1 MNLSSSAA
9 ELGTRLPMKV
19 RTRQILSVSGIAF
32 LLLVIAFFIWFD
44 WNMLKPFI
52 ERQVTEKTGREFTI
66 RGNLDVNLSLNP
78 LISVG
83 GISLANAEWGTEQPM
98 VAVDRVAV
106 RISLWDLLSGDI
118 VLPELSITRPR
129 VLLEKSMDGKRNWD
143 LKKEEKKKMELPQ
156 IGQFTLDQ
164 GKVLFRDPK
173 TKTDIAADVFTAPA
187 MDARELP
194 LHVAAEGK
202 FTDLKFTARAQG
214 GKIMS
219 LADKAVPYPI
229 KASAEVGTTRA
240 SADGTIKGL
249 AEMAEVDLKLDL
261 HGEDLS
267 ALYPVTGIVI
277 FPSPPYHISGRVLHH
292 NTEWSMKGF
301 SGKVGNSD
309 LGGDILFETGGE
321 RPLLRGDVVSKVLD
335 LSDLQGFIGARRG
348 PQPQDTPAEK
358 QKKKAS
364 AKAQKGRILPDKEFG
379 VEGLQA
385 MDADVKFRGESIR
398 NKELPVEHLV
408 SHLKVDNG
416 LLTLAPVNFAV
427 AGGNIISNITI
438 NTRPEVPKGEIKVDV
453 KRLQLPKLFPK
464 LEITK
469 NSAGLIGGAIDI
481 KSHGKSIGALLGSSD
496 GDFGLIMS
504 GGQIS
509 KLLLEVIGLDGGQII
524 KLLFAGDKNV
534 PVRCGV
540 INFDMKKGIMS
551 SKAFVIDTTDTKIVG
566 EGQISLAEETIDM
579 KLSPKAKDVSI
590 LSLRTP
596 IHIEGTFKDPII
608 LPDKILAIRAGAAV
622 ILGVLATPLAALIPT
637 IETGL
642 AKDANCRALIASV
655 ETPAKRAARIRDKK
669 DEDHPKAAKPK

>member
-1 MNLSSSAA
+1 MS
-9 ELGTRLPMKV
+9 V
-19 RTRQILSVSGIAF
+19 RTRQILSVSGTAF
-32 LLLVIAFFIWFD
+32 LLLVIAFIIWFD
-44 WNMLKPFI
+44 WNMLKPYI
-52 ERQVTEKTGREFTI
+52 ERQVAEKTGREFTI
-66 RGNLDVNLSLNP
+66 RGDLDVNLSLHP
-78 LISVG
+78 LVSVEG
-83 GISLANAEWGTEQPM
+83 LSLANAAWGTEQPM
-98 VAVDRVAV
+98 VTVDRVAA
-106 RISLWDLLSGDI
+106 RISLWDLLFGNI
-118 VLPELSITRPR
+118 VLPEISITRPW
-129 VLLEKSMDGKRNWD
+129 VLLEKSMDGRRNWD
-143 LKKEEKKKMELPQ
+143 LKKEEKKKMELPE

-173 TKTDIAADVFTAPA
+173 TKTDIAADVFTDPA
-187 MDARELP
+187 VDARELP

-202 FTDLKFTARAQG
+202 FTDLKFTARVQG

-229 KASAEVGTTRA
+229 KASVEVGTTRA
-240 SADGTIKGL
+240 SAGGTIKGL
-249 AEMAEVDLKLDL
+249 AEMTEVDLKLDL

-292 NTEWSMKGF
+292 DTEWSMKGF

-309 LGGDILFETGGE
+309 LGGDIVFDTGGE

-385 MDADVKFRGESIR
+385 MDADLKFRGESIR
-398 NKELPVEHLV
+398 NQELPVEHLV

-416 LLTLAPVNFAV
+416 LLTLAPANFAV

-438 NTRPEVPKGEIKVDV
+438 NTRPEVPRGEIKVDV

-469 NSAGLIGGAIDI
+469 NSAGVIGGAINI
-481 KSHGKSIGALLGSSD
+481 KSHGKSVGALLGSAD

-540 INFDMKKGIMS
+540 IDFGIKEGIMS
-551 SKAFVIDTTDTKIVG
+551 SKAFVIDTPDTKIVA
-566 EGQISLAEETIDM
+566 EGQISLAEEKIDM
-579 KLSPKAKDVSI
+579 KLSPQAKDVSI

-596 IHIEGTFKDPII
+596 IHLEGTFKDPVI
-608 LPDKILAIRAGAAV
+608 LPDKILAMRAGAAV
-622 ILGVLATPLAALIPT
+622 LLGVLATPLAALIPT

-655 ETPAKRAARIRDKK
+655 ETPAKRAAGVKDKRDG
-669 DEDHPKAAKPK
+669 DHPKAVKPK

>member
-1 MNLSSSAA
+1 M
-9 ELGTRLPMKV
+9 RV
-19 RTRQILSVSGIAF
+19 RTRQILSISGVAF
-32 LLLVIAFFIWFD
+32 LLLVIAFVIWFD
-44 WNMLKPFI
+44 WNMLKPYI

-66 RGNLDVNLSLNP
+66 RGDLDVNLSLNP
-78 LISVG
+78 LISVEG
-83 GISLANAEWGTEQPM
+83 LSLANAEWGTEQPM
-98 VAVDRVAV
+98 VAVDKVAV

-143 LKKEEKKKMELPQ
+143 LKKEEKKMELPQ
-156 IGQFTLDQ
+156 IGQFTLDH
-164 GKVLFRDPK
+164 GKFLFRDPK
-173 TKTDIAADVFTAPA
+173 TKTDIAADVFTDPA
-187 MDARELP
+187 DAGELP

-229 KASAEVGTTRA
+229 KASVEVGTTRA

-292 NTEWSMKGF
+292 DTEWSMKGF
-301 SGKVGNSD
+301 SGNVGNSD
-309 LGGDILFETGGE
+309 LGGDIVFDTGGE
-321 RPLLRGDVVSKVLD
+321 RPLLRGEVVSKVLD

-416 LLTLAPVNFAV
+416 LLTLDPVKAAV

-438 NTRPEVPKGEIKVDV
+438 NTRPEVPSGEIQVAV
-453 KRLQLPKLFPK
+453 KRLQLQKLLPKM
-464 LEITK
+464 EITK
-469 NSAGLIGGAIDI
+469 ESAGLIGGAIDI
-481 KSHGKSIGALLGSSD
+481 KSHGKSVGALLASAN

-509 KLLLEVIGLDGGQII
+509 NLLLEVIGLDAAEII
-524 KLLFAGDKNV
+524 KFLFAGDKNV

-540 INFDMKKGIMS
+540 IDFDIKKGIMS
-551 SKAFVIDTTDTKIVG
+551 SEAFVIDTTDTKIVG
-566 EGQISLAEETIDM
+566 EGQISLAEETIKM
-579 KLSPKAKDVSI
+579 KVSPQPKDVSI
-590 LSLRTP
+590 LTLRTP
-596 IHIEGTFKDPII
+596 VHIEGTFKNPTI
-608 LPDKILAIRAGAAV
+608 LPDKMLAIRAGAAV
-622 ILGVLATPLAALIPT
+622 VLGVLATPFAALIPT

-642 AKDANCRALIASV
+642 AEDANCRALIASV
-655 ETPAKRAARIRDKK
+655 ETAAKRAAGTKDKK
-669 DEDHPKAAKPK
+669 DKDRPKAAK

>member
-1 MNLSSSAA
+1 
-9 ELGTRLPMKV
+9 MKV

-78 LISVG
+78 LISVEG
-83 GISLANAEWGTEQPM
+83 LSLANAEWGTEQPM
-98 VAVDRVAV
+98 VAVDKVAV

-129 VLLEKSMDGKRNWD
+129 VLLEKSMDGKQNWD
-143 LKKEEKKKMELPQ
+143 LKKEEKKKMELPE

-173 TKTDIAADVFTAPA
+173 TKTDIATDVFTDPA

-194 LHVAAEGK
+194 LHVAAEGR

-214 GKIMS
+214 GNIMS

-240 SADGTIKGL
+240 SAEGTIKGL

-292 NTEWSMKGF
+292 DTEWSMKGF

-309 LGGDILFETGGE
+309 LGGNILFDTGGE
-321 RPLLRGDVVSKVLD
+321 RPLLRGDVVSEVLD

-348 PQPQDTPAEK
+348 PRPQDTPAEK
-358 QKKKAS
+358 EEKKESIKE
-364 AKAQKGRILPDKEFG
+364 QRHRLLPDQEFR
-379 VEGLQA
+379 VDRLKA

-398 NKELPVEHLV
+398 NKKLPVEHLV
-408 SHLKVDNG
+408 SHLKIDNG
-416 LLTLAPVNFAV
+416 LLTLDPVNFAV

-438 NTRPEVPKGEIKVDV
+438 NTRPEVPKGEIKIAV

-469 NSAGLIGGAIDI
+469 NSAGLIGGAMDI
-481 KSHGKSIGALLGSSD
+481 KSHGKSVGALLGSAD

-509 KLLLEVIGLDGGQII
+509 KLLLEVIGLDGARII
-524 KLLFAGDKNV
+524 ELLFTGDKNV

-540 INFDMKKGIMS
+540 IDFDIKKGIMS
-551 SKAFVIDTTDTKIVG
+551 SEAFVIDTTDTKIVG

-579 KLSPKAKDVSI
+579 KLSPQAKDVSI

-596 IHIEGTFKDPII
+596 IHIEGTFKDPVI

-622 ILGVLATPLAALIPT
+622 LLGVLATPLAALIPT

-642 AKDANCRALIASV
+642 AEDANCRALIASV
-655 ETPAKRAARIRDKK
+655 ETAAKRAAGANEKRS
-669 DEDHPKAAKPK
+669 EDHSKASRSK

>member
-1 MNLSSSAA
+1 
-9 ELGTRLPMKV
+9 
-19 RTRQILSVSGIAF
+19 
-32 LLLVIAFFIWFD
+32 
-44 WNMLKPFI
+44 
-52 ERQVTEKTGREFTI
+52 
-66 RGNLDVNLSLNP
+66 
-78 LISVG
+78 
-83 GISLANAEWGTEQPM
+83 
-98 VAVDRVAV
+98 
-106 RISLWDLLSGDI
+106 
-118 VLPELSITRPR
+118 
-129 VLLEKSMDGKRNWD
+129 
-143 LKKEEKKKMELPQ
+143 
-156 IGQFTLDQ
+156 
-164 GKVLFRDPK
+164 
-173 TKTDIAADVFTAPA
+173 
-187 MDARELP
+187 
-194 LHVAAEGK
+194 
-202 FTDLKFTARAQG
+202 
-214 GKIMS
+214 
-219 LADKAVPYPI
+219 
-229 KASAEVGTTRA
+229 
-240 SADGTIKGL
+240 
-249 AEMAEVDLKLDL
+249 MAEVDLKLDL

-277 FPSPPYHISGRVLHH
+277 FPSPPYHISGRMLHH
-292 NTEWSMKGF
+292 DTEWSMKGF

-309 LGGDILFETGGE
+309 LGGDIVFDTGGE

-416 LLTLAPVNFAV
+416 LLTLDPVNFAV

-438 NTRPEVPKGEIKVDV
+438 NTRPEVPKGEIKIAV

-469 NSAGLIGGAIDI
+469 NSAGVIGGAINI
-481 KSHGKSIGALLGSSD
+481 KSHGKSVGALLGSAD

-540 INFDMKKGIMS
+540 IDFGIKKGIMS
-551 SKAFVIDTTDTKIVG
+551 SKAFVIDTTDTKIVA
-566 EGQISLAEETIDM
+566 EGQISLAEEKIDM
-579 KLSPKAKDVSI
+579 KLSPQAKDVSI

-642 AKDANCRALIASV
+642 AEDANCRALIASV
-655 ETPAKRAARIRDKK
+655 ETPAKRAAGVKDKK
-669 DEDHPKAAKPK
+669 GEDHPKASRSK

>member
-1 MNLSSSAA
+1 
-9 ELGTRLPMKV
+9 MKI
-19 RTRQILSVSGIAF
+19 RTRHILSVSGAAF
-32 LLLVIAFFIWFD
+32 VLLVVAFIIWFD
-44 WNMLKPFI
+44 WNMLKPYI

-66 RGNLDVNLSLNP
+66 RGDLDVNLSLNP
-78 LISVG
+78 LISVEG
-83 GISLANAEWGTEQPM
+83 LSLANAEWGTEQPM
-98 VAVDRVAV
+98 VAVDRLAV

-292 NTEWSMKGF
+292 DTEWSMKGF

-364 AKAQKGRILPDKEFG
+364 AKAQKGRILPDKECG

-438 NTRPEVPKGEIKVDV
+438 NTRPEVPKGEIKIDV

-642 AKDANCRALIASV
+642 AEDANCRALIASV
-655 ETPAKRAARIRDKK
+655 ETPAKRAAGVKDKK
-669 DEDHPKAAKPK
+669 DEAHPKAAKPK

>member
-1 MNLSSSAA
+1 M
-9 ELGTRLPMKV
+9 RV
-19 RTRQILSVSGIAF
+19 RTKQILSISGVAL
-32 LLLVIAFFIWFD
+32 LLLVIAFVLWFD
-44 WNMLKPFI
+44 WNMLKPYI
-52 ERQVTEKTGREFTI
+52 ERQVTDRTGREFTI
-66 RGNLDVNLSLNP
+66 RGDLDVNLSLNP
-78 LISVG
+78 LVSVEG
-83 GISLANAEWGTEQPM
+83 LSLANAEWGTEQPM
-98 VAVDRVAV
+98 VAVDKVAV
-106 RISLWDLLSGDI
+106 RISLWNLLSGDI

-173 TKTDIAADVFTAPA
+173 TKTDIAADVFTDPA
-187 MDARELP
+187 VDAGELP

-202 FTDLKFTARAQG
+202 FTDLKFTAQAQG

-219 LADKAVPYPI
+219 LADKTIPYPI
-229 KASAEVGTTRA
+229 KASAEMGTTRA

-277 FPSPPYHISGRVLHH
+277 FPSPPYHISGRILHH
-292 NTEWSMKGF
+292 DTEWSMKGF
-301 SGKVGNSD
+301 SGNVGNSD
-309 LGGDILFETGGE
+309 LGGDIVFDTGGE

-358 QKKKAS
+358 KEKKESMK
-364 AKAQKGRILPDKEFG
+364 KQRHRLLPDQEFRIDR
-379 VEGLQA
+379 LKA
-385 MDADVKFRGESIR
+385 MDADVRFTGESIR
-398 NKELPVEHLV
+398 NKELPVKHIV
-408 SHLKVDNG
+408 SHLKIDNG
-416 LLTLAPVNFAV
+416 LLTLNPVNFAV

-453 KRLQLPKLFPK
+453 KRLQLQKLFPK

-469 NSAGLIGGAIDI
+469 NSAGVIGGAIDI
-481 KSHGKSIGALLGSSD
+481 NSHGKSVGALLASAD
-496 GDFGLIMS
+496 GNFGLIMS

-540 INFDMKKGIMS
+540 IDFDIKKGIMS
-551 SKAFVIDTTDTKIVG
+551 SKAFVIDTTDTKIVAK
-566 EGQISLAEETIDM
+566 GQISLAEEKIDM

-596 IHIEGTFKDPII
+596 IHIEGTFKDPTI

-622 ILGVLATPLAALIPT
+622 VLGVLATPLAALIPT

-655 ETPAKRAARIRDKK
+655 ETPAKRAAGVKDKK
-669 DEDHPKAAKPK
+669 DEDHPPASQTSRSK